1 MPTAAILTIGN
12 ELTSGDVPNTNGSW
26 LAKRLERIGVSV
38 IILAAVPDE
47 IDAVARFIE
56 REAAHADFVLVTG
69 GLGGTPDDLT
79 REALAAA
86 FGVGQE
92 TVPELA
98 DALRARFTRDPD
110 YAARWADLP
119 AGSRGIENPLG
130 GAPGFVIENVYVFP
144 GLPVEMEAMFES
156 IEAQLAAGPPID
168 TWRRTY
174 EVRESEIVDVL
185 VEAGERFP
193 GLLVGSYP
201 TFGDAGPRVEV
212 VLKSSDGEQ
221 LAAAAQ
227 YVATALDT

>member
-12 ELTSGDVPNTNGSW
+12 ELTSGDVQDTNGVW
-26 LAKRLERIGVSV
+26 LARRLERIGVSV
-38 IILAAVPDE
+38 AIVAAVPDE
-47 IDAVARFIE
+47 IEAVARFIE
-56 REAAHADFVLVTG
+56 REAVLADFVLVTG

-98 DALRARFTRDPD
+98 DALRARFTRDPE

-130 GAPGFVIENVYVFP
+130 GAPGFAIENVYVLP
-144 GLPVEMEAMFES
+144 GLPVEMEAMFAS
-156 IEAQLAAGPPID
+156 IEGQLAAGPPID
-168 TWRRTY
+168 SWRRTY
-174 EVRESEIVDVL
+174 EARESELVDVL
-185 VEAGERFP
+185 VEAKERFP

-227 YVATALDT
+227 YVASALDT

>member
-12 ELTSGDVPNTNGSW
+12 ELTSGDVRDTNGAW
-26 LAKRLERIGVSV
+26 LAQRLERIGVSV
-38 IILAAVPDE
+38 AILAAVPDE
-47 IDAVARFIE
+47 IEAVARFIE
-56 REAAHADFVLVTG
+56 REAALADFVLVTG

-86 FGVGQE
+86 FAVGQE

-119 AGSRGIENPLG
+119 VGSRGIENPLG
-130 GAPGFVIENVYVFP
+130 GAPGFVIENVYVLP

-156 IEAQLAAGPPID
+156 IEEQLVAGPPID
-168 TWRRTY
+168 VWRRTY
-174 EVRESEIVDVL
+174 QTRESEIVDVL
-185 VEAGERFP
+185 VGAGERFP

-201 TFGDAGPRVEV
+201 TFDDAGPRVEV
-212 VLKSSDGEQ
+212 VLKSSDAEQ
-221 LAAAAQ
+221 LAAAAR
-227 YVATALDT
+227 YVSTALDT

>member
-12 ELTSGDVPNTNGSW
+12 ELTSGDVTDTNGVW

-38 IILAAVPDE
+38 AILAAVPDE
-47 IDAVARFIE
+47 IEAVARFIG
-56 REAAHADFVLVTG
+56 REAPLVDFMLVTG

-92 TVPELA
+92 SVPELG

-119 AGSRGIENPLG
+119 VGSLPIDNPLG
-130 GAPGFVIENVYVFP
+130 GAPGFAIENVYVLP
-144 GLPVEMEAMFES
+144 GLPSEMVAMFES
-156 IEAQLAAGPPID
+156 IESRLAAGPPID
-168 TWRRTY
+168 SWRRTY
-174 EVRESEIVDVL
+174 RTRESDIVHVL
-185 VEAGERFP
+185 VEARERFP

-212 VLKSSDGEQ
+212 VLKSSDREE
-221 LAAAAQ
+221 LAAAAS
-227 YVATALDT
+227 YVSTELDT

>member
-12 ELTSGDVPNTNGSW
+12 ELTSGDVRDTNGAW
-26 LAKRLERIGVSV
+26 LAQRLERIVVSV
-38 IILAAVPDE
+38 AILAAVPDE
-47 IDAVARFIE
+47 IEAVARFIE
-56 REAAHADFVLVTG
+56 REAALADFVLVTG

-86 FGVGQE
+86 FAVGQE

-119 AGSRGIENPLG
+119 VGSRGIENPLG
-130 GAPGFVIENVYVFP
+130 GAPGFVIENVYVLP

-156 IEAQLAAGPPID
+156 IEEQLVAGPPID
-168 TWRRTY
+168 VWRRTY
-174 EVRESEIVDVL
+174 QTRESEIVDVL
-185 VEAGERFP
+185 VGAGERFP

-201 TFGDAGPRVEV
+201 TFDDAGPRVEV
-212 VLKSSDGEQ
+212 VLKSSDAEQ
-221 LAAAAQ
+221 LAAAAR
-227 YVATALDT
+227 YVSTALDT

>member
-12 ELTSGDVPNTNGSW
+12 ELTSGDVRDTNGVW
-26 LAKRLERIGVSV
+26 LAQRLERIGVSV
-38 IILAAVPDE
+38 TILAAVPDE
-47 IDAVARFIE
+47 IEAVARFIE
-56 REAAHADFVLVTG
+56 REAVRADFVLVTG

-98 DALRARFTRDPD
+98 EALRARFTRDPE

-119 AGSRGIENPLG
+119 VGSRGIENPLG
-130 GAPGFVIENVYVFP
+130 GAPGFAIENVYVLP
-144 GLPVEMEAMFES
+144 GLPVEMEVMFES
-156 IEAQLAAGPPID
+156 IEGKLATGPPIGS
-168 TWRRTY
+168 WRRTY
-174 EVRESEIVDVL
+174 NARESEIVDVL
-185 VEAGERFP
+185 VEARERFP

-212 VLKSSDGEQ
+212 VLKSSDEEQ

-227 YVATALDT
+227 FVATALDT